1 MCYTFPKGEDRK
13 GAPMNIEEIL
23 AQLDSLDHTQV
34 EKYLIEQMRIAQEQ
48 NNNRAKIT
56 LLNEMIGFCRDSCQ
70 FSKCRIYSNELL
82 TILED
87 EGLEGTQ
94 AYATSLL
101 NIANGDRAAGD
112 YEESEEFY
120 LKAYALYEQ
129 LIDPKDFLFAS
140 INNNLSL
147 LYQEMKQYDKA
158 CDALNKALDIIEY
171 YPDKQMERAITLT
184 NLAQSLLRLE
194 RYAEGKRAIEAAMDI
209 FVADGEKDYHYSGA
223 LGVYG
228 ELLFCN
234 REYSE
239 SARYYGKAMEELEK
253 HMGRNT
259 NYDILM
265 SNRDEALEMARKAE
279 QNAADVAA
287 PVEITESKQEKISG
301 LAICR
306 KYYEEVGAAMIHEKF
321 PKFESRIAVGLVG
334 EGSDCF
340 GFDDETSR
348 DHDWGPGFCMWVDD
362 VTYEAIGELLQEEYE
377 KLPAEYMGM
386 KRMTTEQAKG
396 RVGVIRIREFYSN
409 ILKLNNGIPRSEEEW
424 LAVNEEDLATAT
436 NGQIFRDDDGIFFSL
451 RNTLLAYYPETVFR
465 KKLAYELI
473 RMAQTGQYN
482 LSRCIKRGDRVTATM
497 YLAEYMEHTFKTLF
511 LLNRKYAPYKKW
523 YLKSASKLNVLPEI
537 TDILIAIADMDI
549 AEENVTGSIEIIAK
563 LILDELKNQ
572 RLIIA
577 YNRQDPYFLEPY
589 GHTIINSINFLGE
602 EDSRS
607 VNPATAKHNEL
618 VETIVAL
625 EWEAFDKTQNEG
637 GRASCQ
643 DDWETFS
650 IMRKSQ
656 YMTWTNEML
665 ESFVND
671 FQEANARGW
680 NLITEKYARMEI
692 STAPEEYARIK
703 NTLPERDDKQLSIVE
718 EIVKIQVGFMESFAD
733 DYPNTAAQAR
743 SIHTYEDTPYNTSYE
758 TYLRGELQT
767 YSPETLSLYGQYVIS
782 YVKQEKNL
790 VCEIM
795 NNTAHLYGYSS
806 IEEMEKR

>member
-1 MCYTFPKGEDRK
+1 
-13 GAPMNIEEIL
+13 MNIEEVL
-23 AQLDSLDHTQV
+23 AELDSL
-34 EKYLIEQMRIAQEQ
+34 EFAKIENFLIEKLREADDEHD
-48 NNNRAKIT
+48 RSSRIT

-70 FSKCRIYSNELL
+70 FPKCRIYSNELL
-82 TILED
+82 TVLED

-101 NIANGDRAAGD
+101 NIANADRAAAD
-112 YEESEEFY
+112 YLESEEYY
-120 LKAYALYEQ
+120 LKAYEIYEQ
-129 LIDPKDFLFAS
+129 LLDSKDFLFAS

-147 LYQEMKQYDKA
+147 LYQEMNQYDKA
-158 CDALNKALDIIEY
+158 CEALKKALYIIEF
-171 YPDKQMERAITLT
+171 YPEKIIEKAITLT
-184 NLAQSLLRLE
+184 NLAQSQLRLE
-194 RYAEGKRAIEAAMDI
+194 KYEEGKKSIESAMDI
-209 FVADGEKDYHYSGA
+209 FVEDGERDYHYSGA

-228 ELLFCN
+228 ELLFCSK
-234 REYSE
+234 EYE
-239 SARYYGKAMEELEK
+239 KSAMYYNKAMEELEK
-253 HMGRNT
+253 HVGRNA

-265 SNRDEALEMARKAE
+265 SNRDEALEMAKKAN
-279 QNAADVAA
+279 QNAMAKMDNIVAEDV
-287 PVEITESKQEKISG
+287 TEAEKISG
-301 LAICR
+301 LAICK

-362 VTYEAIGELLQEEYE
+362 VTYEAIGEQLQAEYE

-386 KRMTTEQAKG
+386 KRMTTKQAQG

-409 ILKLNNGIPRSEEEW
+409 VLKLKNGIPRSEEEW

-482 LSRCIKRGDRVTATM
+482 LTRCIKRGDRVTATM
-497 YLAEYMEHTFKTLF
+497 YLAEFMEHTFKTLF

-523 YLKSASKLNVLPEI
+523 YLKSAAKLNVLPEI

-549 AEENVTGSIEIIAK
+549 AEENVAGSIEIIAK
-563 LILDELKNQ
+563 LVLNELKNQ

-577 YNRQDPYFLEPY
+577 FNRQDPYFLEPY
-589 GHTIINSINFLGE
+589 GQDILDSLNYLGE
-602 EDSRS
+602 EDSRT

-618 VETIVAL
+618 VDTIVAL

-643 DDWETFS
+643 DDWKTFS

-665 ESFVND
+665 ESYIND
-671 FQEANARGW
+671 FEQANARGW
-680 NLITEKYARMEI
+680 NLITEKYARMEA
-692 STAPEEYARIK
+692 STAPEEYEKIK
-703 NTLPERDDKQLSIVE
+703 DSLPERDAKQLAIVE
-718 EIVKIQVGFMESFAD
+718 EIVKIQVEFMESFAE
-733 DYPNTAAQAR
+733 DYPKTAEGAR
-743 SIHTYEDTPYNTSYE
+743 SIHTYEDSEYNTSYE
-758 TYLRGELQT
+758 TYLRGELLT

-790 VCEIM
+790 TYEIM
-795 NNTAHLYGYSS
+795 NNTARLYGFASVD
-806 IEEMEKR
+806 EMEKR